1 MPVTSHSTA
10 QSRNPSAAAS
20 AEACLF
26 QTPEVPPFAF
36 GEFLVKVLGLGK
48 QILIQEKV
56 VAMTL
61 DLERFEQTP
70 LNKEPFEYLVVP
82 EFVKSQAREGI
93 SDDYPKVEKAGS
105 FPLSEVTFGP
115 KFKELTDDLLGS
127 EFRAAVERKF
137 SIDLTSRP
145 TMITVR
151 GRCSEK
157 DGKIHTDSKTKI
169 ITVLLYLNS
178 KWESPGGRLRLLRSE
193 ASLDDMVVELPPLAG
208 TLLVFKR
215 SDNSWHG
222 HQPFTGERRVIQLNW
237 VTDED
242 VVRRE
247 QSRHRFSATIKKIL
261 GPLAAR
267 H

>member
-1 MPVTSHSTA
+1 
-10 QSRNPSAAAS
+10 
-20 AEACLF
+20 
-26 QTPEVPPFAF
+26 
-36 GEFLVKVLGLGK
+36 
-48 QILIQEKV
+48 

-61 DLERFEQTP
+61 DLQRFEQTP
-70 LNKEPFEYLVVP
+70 LNREPFEYLVVP
-82 EFVKSQAREGI
+82 EFVKPQVREAI
-93 SDDYPKVEKAGS
+93 SDDYPKVKKAGS

-115 KFKELTDDLLGS
+115 KFKALTDDLNGP
-127 EFRAAVERKF
+127 EFRAAVGRKF
-137 SIDLTSRP
+137 LIDLTGRP

-178 KWESPGGRLRLLRSE
+178 KWESAGGRLRLLQSGNN
-193 ASLDDMVVELPPLAG
+193 LDDMVLELPPVAG

-222 HQPFTGERRVIQLNW
+222 HKPFAGERRVIQLNW
-237 VTDED
+237 VTDEE

-247 QSRHRFSATIKKIL
+247 QRRHRFSATIKKIL
-261 GPLAAR
+261 GPLSAR
-267 H
+267 RR

>member
-1 MPVTSHSTA
+1 
-10 QSRNPSAAAS
+10 
-20 AEACLF
+20 
-26 QTPEVPPFAF
+26 
-36 GEFLVKVLGLGK
+36 
-48 QILIQEKV
+48 
-56 VAMTL
+56 MTL
-61 DLERFEQTP
+61 DLQRFEQTP
-70 LNKEPFEYLVVP
+70 LNRKPFEYLVVP
-82 EFVKSQAREGI
+82 EFVKPQVREAI
-93 SDDYPKVEKAGS
+93 SDDYPKVKKAGS

-115 KFKELTDDLLGS
+115 KFKALTDDLNGP

-137 SIDLTSRP
+137 LIDLTGRP

-178 KWESPGGRLRLLRSE
+178 KWESDGGQLRLLQSGN
-193 ASLDDMVVELPPLAG
+193 SLDDMVLELPPVAG

-222 HQPFTGERRVIQLNW
+222 HKPFAGERRVIQLNW
-237 VTDED
+237 VTDEE

-247 QSRHRFSATIKKIL
+247 QGRHRFSATIKKIL
-261 GPLAAR
+261 GPLSAR
-267 H
+267 RR